1 MKFDFYVHGLWILA
15 SVCFLVA
22 SMIAGNIEWVEGVTQ
37 SSFGISLLIAFL
49 LFLIA
54 TMLIIS
60 AAFNARKEVQ

>member
-1 MKFDFYVHGLWILA
+1 MKFDFYVH
-15 SVCFLVA
+15 A